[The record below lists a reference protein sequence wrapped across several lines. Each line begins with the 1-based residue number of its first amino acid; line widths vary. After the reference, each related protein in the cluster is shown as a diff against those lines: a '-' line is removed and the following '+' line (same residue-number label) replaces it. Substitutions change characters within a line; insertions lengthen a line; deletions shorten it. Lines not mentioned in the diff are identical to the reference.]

1 MELVLQVLQIVAPVF
16 LLAGIGWGWVRMGLF
31 YDVEFVTRLAMSLAM
46 PCLIFVS
53 LMQTEIDPAS
63 LRDAAFATIASY
75 GVIALAVAG
84 TLWALG
90 LNQRTFFSPITFG
103 NTGNLG
109 LPLALFAFGEIGLDY
124 AVVIFAL
131 MTVIYFSLGLWV
143 VSGSANPARILREP
157 MLWASLL
164 GGLFMIQG
172 WTLPEWTV
180 NSLSLV
186 GQIAIPMMLITLGVA
201 ISRLRPGGI
210 GRAIWLSAAKL
221 ALCLGVGLAAARWF
235 ELEPLAT
242 GVLVIQLCT
251 PVAVT
256 SFMLAE
262 KYGADSDEV
271 AGMVVVST
279 LMAVAAIPAL
289 LAMFI

>member
-1 MELVLQVLQIVAPVF
+1 MALILEVLQIVAPVF

-46 PCLIFVS
+46 PCLIFTA
-53 LMQTEIDPAS
+53 LMRTEIDPAR
-63 LRDAAFATIASY
+63 LRDAALATVAAY
-75 GVIALAVAG
+75 GAVAVAAA
-84 TLWALG
+84 AL
-90 LNQRTFFSPITFG
+90 LRAARLSQRTFFAPMTFG

-109 LPLALFAFGEIGLDY
+109 LPLALFAFGGAGLDY
-124 AVVIFAL
+124 AVVIFAI
-131 MTVIYFSLGLWV
+131 MTVIYFSIGLWV
-143 VSGSANPARILREP
+143 VSGNANPARVLREP

-164 GGLFMIQG
+164 GGLFLVQG
-172 WTLPEWTV
+172 WTLPDWSV
-180 NSLSLV
+180 NALELV

-201 ISRLRPGGI
+201 ISRLRPGGV
-210 GRAIWLSAAKL
+210 GRALWLSAVKL
-221 ALCLGVGLAAARWF
+221 VLCVAVGLGTARWF
-235 ELEPLAT
+235 GLEPLAT
-242 GVLVIQLCT
+242 GVLVLQVST

-279 LMAVAAIPAL
+279 LIAVLAIPAL
-289 LAMFI
+289 LAVFI